1 VKAKLWLILAVA
13 VFVFSSVI
21 TVRAE
26 IEASVWREEM
36 TYQSLDQLETGGWT
50 VTHEVGV
57 SFSGDAIIIDG
68 TSQDTSIHYSQF
80 PSGISDWKVE
90 DKSRWTIGSH
100 CGNSVTAV
108 TDKHSYAFMADGW
121 YGNYVFYRDGQKT
134 TFGSFQENKNEWF
147 TLAIEKQGNQI
158 NMYYNG
164 EVKSTYTET
173 DTASSNLINV
183 DAVSPWKGGS
193 EYDYFEVWQIGDT
206 STQDAQE
213 SLLSNPIVIGGII
226 GAVGVGVVGVLYF
239 FVFGGGGAAGSAAG
253 SAGASGSSGGGS
265 SGGGGSGSGGEEN
278 PMLHPTGG
286 GTLIHPPSSLQNTL
300 NEVAM
305 NDTSG
310 PPISMQNSTEMQ
322 SGETLYDAA
331 DKPNSI
337 NPQEHI
343 QSEGSNPSNNSDL
356 HTEANDTLT
365 QLMNQSQQNVPDRLQ
380 LNSDTVTQQTQIPQE
395 SAVNVVATPG
405 DNAQNVLQSLDKGLK
420 PKTDAKTSTT
430 DSG

>member
-13 VFVFSSVI
+13 VFVFGSVI
-21 TVRAE
+21 AVRAE

-57 SFSGDAIIIDG
+57 SFSGDAIILDG

-183 DAVSPWKGGS
+183 DGVSPWKGGS

-206 STQDAQE
+206 STQDVQE

-253 SAGASGSSGGGS
+253 GAGASGSSGGGS

-286 GTLIHPPSSLQNTL
+286 GTLIHPSSNVPSSLQSGIPSTLPSTQGSTL
-300 NEVAM
+300 NEAVM
-305 NDTSG
+305 NNTGGQPTSL
-310 PPISMQNSTEMQ
+310 PNSTNTQ
-322 SGETLYDAA
+322 D
-331 DKPNSI
+331 PV
-337 NPQEHI
+337 
-343 QSEGSNPSNNSDL
+343 QSEGSNSSNNSDL
-356 HTEANDTLT
+356 HTEANDTVT
-365 QLMNQSQQNVPDRLQ
+365 QLMNQSQQNVPDRLK
-380 LNSDTVTQQTQIPQE
+380 LNSDTVTQLSENPQDVV
-395 SAVNVVATPG
+395 VNVVATPG

-420 PKTDAKTSTT
+420 PKTDAKTSTI